1 MLYAVRI
8 KNRAKAINF
17 ILFFLICFT
26 LYKCASGLLPLK
38 EHIDTSSK
46 NTKPPKISYVNNEA
60 SIKTIAIRNKEELT
74 YHNSDYINDTYRPS
88 NTIKLDHKNNNGLIQ
103 KVVNVDG
110 QSITFGSIPNQN
122 VSFDENLEVT
132 TPSSYNNDQSISF
145 STMAIYDKLT
155 ENQIEMIGKP
165 YDSGHLTTFGP
176 TPLINEKLTEEIYEQ

>member
-1 MLYAVRI
+1 M
-8 KNRAKAINF
+8 
-17 ILFFLICFT
+17 
-26 LYKCASGLLPLK
+26 
-38 EHIDTSSK
+38 
-46 NTKPPKISYVNNEA
+46 
-60 SIKTIAIRNKEELT
+60 
-74 YHNSDYINDTYRPS
+74 
-88 NTIKLDHKNNNGLIQ
+88 
-103 KVVNVDG
+103 VNVDG